1 MGDYNFYIIKNIGNM
16 KQYNY
21 IYKITNLVNGKIYIG
36 KHSTDNLGDNYM
48 GSGTRLRQAY
58 KKYGLEN
65 FNKEVIDYYTSEVE
79 LNRGEMFYIEKFNS
93 TDPKI
98 GYNLTYGGE
107 GEIPTKETKKKMSES
122 QKGRPLSE
130 DHKTKLRK
138 PHKMKYTKTEE
149 HLRKLRES
157 QKANKKLVGCS
168 LSAEH
173 KRKISQSMKG
183 VTFSEEHRRNLKL
196 AWQRRKNKESQI

>member
-1 MGDYNFYIIKNIGNM
+1 M
-16 KQYNY
+16 KQFNY
-21 IYKITNLVNGKIYIG
+21 VYKITNLINGKIYIG
-36 KHSTDNLGDNYM
+36 KHSTDNLDDNYM

-65 FNKEVIDYYTSEVE
+65 FKKEVIDYYNSEEE
-79 LNRGEMFYIEKFNS
+79 LNRGEMFYIENFNS

-130 DHKTKLRK
+130 DHKAKLRK
-138 PHKMKYTKTEE
+138 PHKMTYTKTEE

-168 LSAEH
+168 LSLEH
-173 KRKISQSMKG
+173 KRKISQTMKG

-196 AWQRRKNKESQI
+196 ARQRRKNKESQI